1 MLFDIFLIA
10 TGIFLLY
17 YGGDFLVTGS
27 IRVAKQ
33 FKLSPFV
40 IGATIVGFGTSA
52 PELSVSIF
60 ASLKGSPEVALGNAL
75 GSNIAN
81 ICLVLGLTAIIK
93 PIPINL
99 QLINKETPK
108 FLLSAFLIL
117 AFAWDRSLNRLEGTI
132 LIFLLGIFMWQTF
145 SNNATSGEADLEE
158 EEGLFA
164 DKGLPAQFGLIIGG
178 LILLVS
184 GADWLVKGSVN
195 IARLLGLSEWLIG
208 ISIVAIGT
216 SLPEIVSSAIASSR
230 GHGDLSIGNVYGSNI
245 FNIHLV
251 LGFASLIHPLNIQE
265 KIESDLLIATGLTCM
280 LVILFRF
287 NSKLSKAN
295 GFFLLA
301 CYFSYISIKSLKL
314 I

>member
-10 TGIFLLY
+10 TGIIFLY

-81 ICLVLGLTAIIK
+81 ICLVLGLTALIK

-99 QLINKETPK
+99 ELINKETPK
-108 FLLSAFLIL
+108 FLFSAFLLL
-117 AFAWDRSLNRLEGTI
+117 AFAWDRSLNRIEGTI
-132 LIFLLGIFMWQTF
+132 LIFLLGVFMWQTF
-145 SNNATSGEADLEE
+145 SNNVSGEADLEE

-164 DKGLPAQFGLIIGG
+164 DKGLPAQFGLILGG

-184 GADWLVKGSVN
+184 GADWLVEGSVN

-245 FNIHLV
+245 FNIHMV
-251 LGFASLIHPLNIQE
+251 LGFASIIHPLNIKE
-265 KIESDLLIATGLTCM
+265 NIEPDLLIATGLTCM

-301 CYFSYISIKSLKL
+301 CYFSYILVKSLKL

>member
-1 MLFDIFLIA
+1 MLFDILLIA
-10 TGIFLLY
+10 TGIIFLY

-81 ICLVLGLTAIIK
+81 ICLVLGLTALIK

-99 QLINKETPK
+99 KLINKETPK
-108 FLLSAFLIL
+108 FLFSAFLIL
-117 AFAWDRSLNRLEGTI
+117 FFAWDRSLNRIEGTI
-132 LIFLLGIFMWQTF
+132 LIFLLGLFMWQTF
-145 SNNATSGEADLEE
+145 SNNVEGEADLEE

-178 LILLVS
+178 LILLVL
-184 GADWLVKGSVN
+184 GADWLVEGAVN

-245 FNIHLV
+245 FNIHMV
-251 LGFASLIHPLNIQE
+251 LGFASVIHPLNIQE
-265 KIESDLLIATGLTCM
+265 RIEPDLLIATGLTCM

-287 NSKLSKAN
+287 NTKLSKAN
-295 GFFLLA
+295 GFFLLI
-301 CYFSYISIKSLKL
+301 CYFSYISVKSFKL